1 MGNTTDRAGLA
12 AAQFAETARVFAA
25 MASNS
30 ELCARIAAA
39 AAAIAQALRS
49 GGKVLFCGNGGSA
62 ADAQHWAAELVGRFR
77 GDRRPLAAI
86 ALTTDSSALTAI
98 GNDYGFEHIFARQVE
113 GLGRP
118 GDVLVAISTSGRSP
132 NVLAALSA
140 AKTSGLATIGVTG
153 ASAAAMAARCD
164 HLIAVPA
171 VETARIQELHAGVG
185 HALCALVEA
194 ELGLDAAEMSGPQAV
209 R

>member
-1 MGNTTDRAGLA
+1 MGKITDRAGLA
-12 AAQFAETARVFAA
+12 AAQFTETARLFAA
-25 MASNS
+25 MASDS
-30 ELCARIAAA
+30 KLCARIAAA
-39 AAAIAQALRS
+39 AAAVAHALRS
-49 GGKVLFCGNGGSA
+49 GGKALFCGNGGSA

-77 GDRRPLAAI
+77 NDRRALAAI
-86 ALTTDSSALTAI
+86 ALTTNGSALTAI
-98 GNDYGFEHIFARQVE
+98 GNDYGFEHVFARQVE

-140 AKTSGLATIGVTG
+140 AKRLGLATIGVTG
-153 ASAAAMAARCD
+153 ASAAAMAERCD

-171 VETARIQELHAGVG
+171 GETARIQELHAGVG

>member
-1 MGNTTDRAGLA
+1 MGMITDRAGLA
-12 AAQFAETARVFAA
+12 AAQFAETGRLFAA
-25 MASNS
+25 MASNT

-39 AAAIAQALRS
+39 AVAMANALRS

-77 GDRRPLAAI
+77 NDRRALAAI
-86 ALTTDSSALTAI
+86 ALTTDGSALTAL
-98 GNDYGFEHIFARQVE
+98 GNDYGFEHVFARQVE

-118 GDVLVAISTSGRSP
+118 GDVLVAISTSGRSR
-132 NVLAALSA
+132 NVLAALA
-140 AKTSGLATIGVTG
+140 AARQGGLVTIGLTG
-153 ASAAAMAARCD
+153 GAAAAMAEQCD

-171 VETARIQELHAGVG
+171 GETARIQELHAGVG

-194 ELGLDAAEMSGPQAV
+194 ELGLDVAETSGAQAV

>member
-1 MGNTTDRAGLA
+1 MGKITDRAGLA
-12 AAQFAETARVFAA
+12 ATQFAETARLFAA
-25 MASNS
+25 MASDT

-39 AAAIAQALRS
+39 AVAIAHALRS

-77 GDRRPLAAI
+77 NDRRALAAI
-86 ALTTDSSALTAI
+86 ALTTDASALTAI

-140 AKTSGLATIGVTG
+140 AKRLGLVTIGVTG
-153 ASAAAMAARCD
+153 ASAATMAEHSD

-171 VETARIQELHAGVG
+171 GETARIQELHAGVG

-194 ELGLDAAEMSGPQAV
+194 ELGLDAGGTSGPQAI